1 MVSALVPADAI
12 PAAVIADH
20 DRDEHDQAQT
30 AKPIDAGWQS
40 TTVFG
45 ILSLFYRQND
55 AKYCERL
62 TRLAVFS

>member
-30 AKPIDAGWQS
+30 AKPIDAVWQS

-45 ILSLFYRQND
+45 ILIPFLPS
-55 AKYCERL
+55 E
-62 TRLAVFS
+62 